1 MGIVC
6 DDMLFEL
13 FRSKILQVRST
24 GDFLD
29 VELFKGTLG
38 SCTRFYVRVD
48 MGDGVL
54 VLFFL
59 CA

>member
-1 MGIVC
+1 MGVVY
-6 DDMLFEL
+6 DDVLFVL
-13 FRSKILQVRST
+13 FRSKMLQVRST
-24 GDFLD
+24 GDILD

-38 SCTRFYVRVD
+38 SCTGFNVRVD

-54 VLFFL
+54 MLFFL